1 MDEMNNNEMEKLYA
15 ETFQSIQIGA
25 LLHGKVIAV
34 KADNVIVDVGY
45 KSEGYV
51 RREEFSDQE
60 IRTLMPG
67 DPIEVYVEQVR
78 DSEGLMRLSKE
89 RATKIKTWDVIEK
102 AFQENSPVEG
112 KVTEKTKGGM
122 TVDIDGVK
130 AFLPSSQI
138 DTRIIRDLD
147 SLIGQKMVF
156 RILKMNSKRSNIIV
170 SRRAI
175 LEEERSK
182 KKIETLTRISEG
194 ALMKGIVKNITDY
207 GVFVDLGGIDGL
219 LHISDISWG
228 RISHPSE
235 FFAIGDEV
243 EVLVLKY
250 DQEHE
255 RVTLG
260 YKQKN
265 SDPWASIAEKYLVGT
280 WVKGKVVSITDYG
293 AFIEIEPGLEGLA
306 HVSEIDWSSR
316 PKHPSKYLSLGET
329 VEAVVLKVDQEERK
343 LSLSVRQTKP
353 SPWQLIREHYRPGQ
367 RISGKVKSITDFGVF
382 VGLPEGVD
390 GLIHISDLSWTKH
403 VKHPSELLKKGQ
415 KVDAVIMSVDADRE
429 KIALG
434 LKQLEPDPWI
444 EKIPALF
451 RLGDEIG
458 GKVLKMTDFGIFL
471 EMEGGVEGLIYSSEI
486 VQPAEGEQIK
496 EGDMIGARVIR
507 IDIEERK
514 IGLSMKNVRKQD
526 S

>member
-1 MDEMNNNEMEKLYA
+1 MKDNEMEKLYA
-15 ETFQSIQIGA
+15 ETFQTIQVGA
-25 LLHGKVIAV
+25 LLHGRVIAV
-34 KADNVIVDVGY
+34 KADYVIVDVGY

-60 IRTLMPG
+60 ARTLRPG

-78 DSEGLMRLSKE
+78 DSEGMMRLSKE
-89 RATKIKTWDVIEK
+89 RATKIKTWDVIER

-112 KVTEKTKGGM
+112 KVIEKTKGGM

-130 AFLPSSQI
+130 AFLPASQI

-147 SLIGQKMVF
+147 SLIGQRMIF

-170 SRRAI
+170 SRRVI

-182 KKIETLTRISEG
+182 KKVETLTRLSEG
-194 ALMKGIVKNITDY
+194 ALMRGVVKNITDY

-228 RISHPSE
+228 RINHPSE
-235 FFAIGDEV
+235 FFAVGDEV
-243 EVLVLKY
+243 DVVVLKY
-250 DQEHE
+250 DQEHD

-265 SDPWASIAEKYLVGT
+265 PDPWSNIAEKYPVGT
-280 WVKGKVVSITDYG
+280 RVQGKVVSITDYG
-293 AFIEIEPGLEGLA
+293 AFIELEPGLEGLA
-306 HVSEIDWSSR
+306 HVSEIDWSAR
-316 PKHPSKYLSLGET
+316 PKHPSKYLTVGDT
-329 VEAVVLKVDQEERK
+329 VEAIVLKVDPDDRK

-353 SPWQLIREHYRPGQ
+353 SPWQLIKEHYRPGQ
-367 RISGKVKSITDFGVF
+367 RISGKVKSITDFGAF

-415 KVDAVIMSVDADRE
+415 KVDAVILSIDADRE

-434 LKQLEPDPWI
+434 LKQLEPDPWTDR
-444 EKIPALF
+444 IPSQF
-451 RLGDEIG
+451 RLGDEIS
-458 GKVLKMTDFGIFL
+458 GKVLKITDFGIFL

-486 VQPAEGEQIK
+486 VQPSDTEQIK
-496 EGDMIGARVIR
+496 EGDMIGARIIR
-507 IDIEERK
+507 IDTEERK
-514 IGLSMKNVRKQD
+514 IGLSMKNVRKQE
-526 S
+526 